1 MPGDSFEMGTE
12 QATKLLR
19 FGHILPKDQ
28 VKRLKELL
36 TSITVT
42 VDERKAALYRA
53 LLAPIRRLPPE
64 ILIQI
69 FLLTDATSDL
79 GRKTRSDPLILGA
92 VCAYW
97 RTVSQDTPG
106 LWGSFTLKISSGIYP
121 EHVLQLLELDLAR
134 FRLPYSSRRAIP
146 SMIFS
151 WDVVSDGNHTSKE
164 WLAPANRSLSRRNS
178 SAPSW
183 TTQIALTPFRFGCK
197 APGGSLVPYTQESV
211 PGCLHVG
218 AHPRSAE

>member
-1 MPGDSFEMGTE
+1 MPLSVLRWDPSRLRNSFDLDTSS
-12 QATKLLR
+12 
-19 FGHILPKDQ
+19 PKS
-28 VKRLKELL
+28 KPKELKELL
-36 TSITVT
+36 TSIT

-53 LLAPIRRLPPE
+53 LLAPIGRLSPE
-64 ILIQI
+64 ILIHI
-69 FLLTDATSDL
+69 PLLTDAISDL
-79 GRKTRSDPLILGA
+79 GRKTRSEALILGA

-106 LWGSFTLKISSGIYP
+106 LWGSLSNGIYP
-121 EHVLQLLELDLAR
+121 EHVLQFLELHLARSQELQVTLLEEE
-134 FRLPYSSRRAIP
+134 RAIP

-151 WDVVSDGNHTSKE
+151 RDVVSDGNHTSKE
-164 WLAPANRSLSRRNS
+164 WLAPANRSLSRRSS

-183 TTQIALTPFRFGCK
+183 TTQIAFTPFRFGCK